1 MNAYPD
7 LQVGF
12 KIRKMR
18 ELKNLTRAQV
28 AHQLGLAERS
38 YADIEN
44 ENCSIT
50 LERLFDITKIFECD
64 ICTLLEFSSQKMMQ
78 FYVNNHGEKM
88 QNINH
93 QEVTNEIRLIE
104 GLLRTKD
111 ELIQSKN
118 AIIQQLEQQIKGFKN
133 K

>member
-1 MNAYPD
+1 
-7 LQVGF
+7 
-12 KIRKMR
+12 MR

-64 ICTLLEFSSQKMMQ
+64 ICSLLEFSSQKMMQ

-93 QEVTNEIRLIE
+93 QEVTNEMTLFIKLIE
-104 GLLRTKD
+104 AKD
-111 ELIQSKN
+111 QMIEYLQ
-118 AIIQQLEQQIKGFKN
+118 QQLQETK
-133 K
+133 

>member
-1 MNAYPD
+1 
-7 LQVGF
+7 
-12 KIRKMR
+12 MR

-78 FYVNNHGEKM
+78 FYTNNNGNHGH
-88 QNINH
+88 NINH

-104 GLLRTKD
+104 SLLRTKD